1 MTDVSLL
8 DGLNAGSADAEY
20 QGGHGVARR
29 CGRQEE
35 RMAGRFM
42 VGRQPIF
49 DANLGVVGY
58 ELLFRGD
65 RGGGRDDD
73 AMTSEV
79 LVRTALDLG
88 LAGVVGYRKA
98 FVNASR
104 AFLVGDLELPL
115 PPDTVVL
122 EVLRGVAH
130 DPEVIAGCARL
141 ARSGYAIAL
150 DDYRWNEGDDEL
162 LEAASFVKL
171 DILTLSRQQLAVQ
184 VDLVAPCGVQLV
196 AEKVETYEQLAV
208 CRDLGFH
215 LFQGYLLSRPQLVG
229 GPDIP
234 PSPVTLMR
242 LIGRVCN
249 PDTPTRELE
258 RIVESDP
265 ALSYRLLRVAGAGS
279 GDRTRRGVRSIRE
292 AVSLL
297 GRQRLRGW
305 LVAMLASDTERAPSE
320 QVMIAMTRAKMCEL
334 LASDA
339 YPELRDEAFT
349 VGMVSALDL
358 LLQAP
363 LREVVVHLGLAP
375 DMVAAVVD
383 LAGPLGR
390 LLGDVVDWE
399 RGEPSAGLR
408 TRGEL
413 RMAEKGYVGAL
424 RWTTNLF
431 AALQRAA

>member
-1 MTDVSLL
+1 
-8 DGLNAGSADAEY
+8 
-20 QGGHGVARR
+20 
-29 CGRQEE
+29 
-35 RMAGRFM
+35 MAGRFM

-49 DANLGVVGY
+49 DANLDVVGY

-65 RGGGRDDD
+65 RSGGPDDD

-88 LAGVVGYRKA
+88 LAGVVGDRKA

-115 PPDTVVL
+115 PPDRIVL
-122 EVLRGVAH
+122 EVPRSVAG
-130 DPEVIAGCARL
+130 DPEVVAGCARL

-150 DDYRWNEGDDEL
+150 DGHRWNDGGDEL
-162 LEAASFVKL
+162 LDAATFVKL
-171 DILTLSRQQLAVQ
+171 DILTLPCQQLATQ
-184 VDLVAPCGVQLV
+184 VDLLAPCGVQLV
-196 AEKVETYEQLAV
+196 AEKVETYEQLEV

-229 GPDIP
+229 GPDMP
-234 PSPVTLMR
+234 PNPVTLMQ
-242 LIGRVCN
+242 LIGEVCN

-258 RIVESDP
+258 RIVESDA
-265 ALSYRLLRVAGAGS
+265 ALSYRLLRVAGAAG
-279 GDRTRRGVRSIRE
+279 GDRRARGVRSIRE

-305 LVAMLASDTERAPSE
+305 LVLMLATDTERAPSE

-334 LASDA
+334 LAGDA
-339 YPELRDEAFT
+339 YPHLRDEAFT

-363 LREVVVHLGLAP
+363 LREVIVHLGLAP
-375 DMVAAVVD
+375 DIVAAAVD

-408 TRGEL
+408 TRVEL
-413 RMAEKGYVGAL
+413 RMAEKGYVAAL
-424 RWTTNLF
+424 RWTTNLL
-431 AALQRAA
+431 AAVQRAA